1 MLLESICMK
10 GFSKKIAMLI
20 CVTLTGWSFAASCS
34 IAADNYSA
42 SLPGALNLSNPPSAP
57 NLHIATELAWK
68 RHPEAA
74 ALDAREAAIGAAQE
88 IASGLTPDAGA
99 VSLSS
104 RNDSLNRHPGLQEHE
119 LEISTAL
126 WLSGQKSARQLDALA
141 RLEELQARRLAIRW
155 EIAGQVRE
163 AWWQIAMARN
173 AKALAMRKS
182 EAAHSLADDVQRR
195 YQLGDVSRV
204 DANLAQSEVHTA
216 QAELLDAGAALT
228 QAEQAFQL
236 LTGAQVMDAP
246 MAEEEL
252 LSQNLHLSADLS
264 TDLSKINAQK
274 IMELS
279 AVHPLSIQADRALK
293 SARARAKLA
302 EQSQRAAPEL
312 ALRVVRERGGLN
324 DAFVNSV
331 GVRLKIPFSSS
342 AQVRQDDAIARA
354 DTLQTE
360 SDLIRIRALVQSQIE
375 QSLQTQQLVNQ
386 QINLAQQN
394 LTLANDNLQ
403 LAEKAYRFGESDLV
417 SLLRTRSA
425 AFQAASFFTKQ
436 NLARAAA
443 ISRTNQALGFTP

>member
-1 MLLESICMK
+1 MTLKAIDIK
-10 GFSKKIAMLI
+10 GFSKKIVISI
-20 CVTLTGWSFAASCS
+20 CVILAESIFAVSHS

-42 SLPGALNLSNPPSAP
+42 GLPMAS

-74 ALDAREAAIGAAQE
+74 ALDAREAAVNAAQE

-99 VSLSS
+99 VSISS

-119 LEISTAL
+119 LEISTSL
-126 WLSGQKSARQLDALA
+126 WLPGQKSARQLDALA

-163 AWWQIAMARN
+163 AWWQIATARN

-195 YQLGDVSRV
+195 YRLGDVSRV

-216 QAELLDAGAALT
+216 QAELLDASAALA
-228 QAEQAFQL
+228 QAEQTFYL

-246 MAEEEL
+246 IIEEEL
-252 LSQNLHLSADLS
+252 PALILPVNANLS
-264 TDLSKINAQK
+264 TASSTVLNTIDAQK
-274 IMELS
+274 ITALS
-279 AVHPLSIQADRALK
+279 TAHPLSVQADRVLK

-324 DAFVNSV
+324 EAFVNSV

-360 SDLIRIRALVQSQIE
+360 FDLMRVRALVQSQIE
-375 QSLQTQQLVNQ
+375 QALQSQQLVNQ
-386 QINLAQQN
+386 QIDLAQQN
-394 LTLANDNLQ
+394 LTLANDNLL
-403 LAEKAYRFGESDLV
+403 LAEKAYRLGESDLI
-417 SLLRTRSA
+417 SLLRARA
-425 AFQAASFFTKQ
+425 MAFQAQSFFTKQ
-436 NLARAAA
+436 SLARAAA
-443 ISRTNQALGFTP
+443 ISRTSQALGFLP